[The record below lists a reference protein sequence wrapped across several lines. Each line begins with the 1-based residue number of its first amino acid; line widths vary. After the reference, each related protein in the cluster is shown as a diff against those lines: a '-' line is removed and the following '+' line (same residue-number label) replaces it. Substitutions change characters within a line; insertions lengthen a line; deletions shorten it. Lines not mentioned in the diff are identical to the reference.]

1 MGKTGLTNCFGGWV
15 LKPIS
20 FRNWPLELSITLA
33 AKCCIARSQVA
44 DIHEKRSIGNF
55 GLITNNANFPIRVGD
70 SAQNDLHCAQ
80 SIRHERWIAMASSD
94 DDKVAGRLHGEQ
106 TEPDRTDNLLER
118 LIYMILI
125 AIMISV
131 AQTVLGVM
139 TVIQFVI
146 MLVSN
151 KQPNERLAEFGTDLG
166 IWIAKA
172 ARYQTAASNVKPW
185 PWTELD

>member
-1 MGKTGLTNCFGGWV
+1 
-15 LKPIS
+15 
-20 FRNWPLELSITLA
+20 
-33 AKCCIARSQVA
+33 
-44 DIHEKRSIGNF
+44 
-55 GLITNNANFPIRVGD
+55 
-70 SAQNDLHCAQ
+70 
-80 SIRHERWIAMASSD
+80 MASSD

-106 TEPDRTDNLLER
+106 HEPDKTDTLLER